1 MAFTLQ
7 KRFRSTFVVCK
18 AETLKSLGA
27 DHVISSKT
35 DPNWGATAK
44 RLTSRKGVDNV
55 IEVGGLNTL
64 TQSLKAVKL
73 RG

>member
-1 MAFTLQ
+1 MPGVVVLTQETGGVSIFALQ
-7 KRFRSTFVVCK
+7 VICK

-35 DPNWGATAK
+35 DPNGGATPK
-44 RLTSRKGVDNV
+44 RLTSRKEGVDNV

-64 TQSLKAVKL
+64 A
-73 RG
+73 